1 MLYTIFYL
9 VWLALFLI
17 AAFEIITGSKPVGQ
31 KVLWFLIVMLLP
43 ILGVILYYLIGR
55 GK

>member
-1 MLYTIFYL
+1 MLYTIISVLWL
-9 VWLALFLI
+9 VLFLI
-17 AAFEIITGSKPVGQ
+17 AVFEILTGGKPLVQ
-31 KVLWFLIVMLLP
+31 KVIWLLIVFLLP

>member
-1 MLYTIFYL
+1 MWL
-9 VWLALFLI
+9 VLFLI
-17 AAFEIITGSKPVGQ
+17 AAFEILTGGKPLVQ
-31 KVLWFLIVMLLP
+31 KVIWLLIVFLLP

>member
-1 MLYTIFYL
+1 MLYTIISI
-9 VWLALFLI
+9 VWLILFLI
-17 AAFEIITGSKPVGQ
+17 AAFEILTGGKPLGQ
-31 KVLWFLIVMLLP
+31 KVLWLLIVFLLP

>member
-1 MLYTIFYL
+1 MWL
-9 VWLALFLI
+9 VLFLI
-17 AAFEIITGSKPVGQ
+17 AALEILTGGKPLVQ
-31 KVLWFLIVMLLP
+31 KVIWLLIVFLLP